1 VKYVRADR
9 IEELEAEIKSMAMDC
24 LVAKGQASDAY
35 QAQLLAEAKLAK
47 AVEALQWLKVEIRG
61 HGFSDEGRMLTMCI
75 STLAELTG
83 GKDE

>member
-1 VKYVRADR
+1 MTNYLVKRLRETTHMYQVDCELKMKCADH
-9 IEELEAEIKSMAMDC
+9 IETLEAEN
-24 LVAKGQASDAY
+24 
-35 QAQLLAEAKLAK
+35 AELKAKLAK

-61 HGFSDEGRMLTMCI
+61 HGFSDEGRMLVKCN

>member
-1 VKYVRADR
+1 MTDDLVKRLRETTHMYQVDCELKMKCADR
-9 IEELEAEIKSMAMDC
+9 IEEL
-24 LVAKGQASDAY
+24 
-35 QAQLLAEAKLAK
+35 EAKLAK

-83 GKDE
+83 GKDG